1 MKKYTIKDFINKD
14 LVFVGNYIEAKNMAK
29 ALKEEGID
37 TTVID
42 RIVRANDT
50 KFVLFV
56 RKNILVLAF
65 DINLIIITE
74 CDSNAEVI
82 HYDDLVVQDH
92 VSKNEIHVSEF
103 VKGNVAIKFNRD
115 NAIKTL
121 KTLFANGFHF
131 YSTAD
136 NEILEDMASHIDYVT
151 NEERT
156 CIMDVFFLPVAKNII
171 DNSCVV
177 YDKYSKSLKYDLD
190 KEVESK
196 GQELINIDSIDF
208 GPYLPKQK
216 FNIKETVYVKD
227 DRCSYIGLIVSID
240 DINNEYEV
248 AYYINGHH
256 ETSWVEEKYI
266 FKIDGHGNYE

>member
-1 MKKYTIKDFINKD
+1 MKYTIKDFINKD
-14 LVFVGNYIEAKNMAK
+14 LVFVGNYIQSRDVIKM
-29 ALKEEGID
+29 LKTKGIN
-37 TTVID
+37 THVFD

-82 HYDDLVVQDH
+82 HYDDLVVQDD

-121 KTLFANGFHF
+121 KTLFANGFRF
-131 YSTAD
+131 YSTTD
-136 NEILEDMASHIDYVT
+136 DEILEDMSSHIDYVT

-171 DNSCVV
+171 DNSCVI
-177 YDKYSKSLKYDLD
+177 YDKHSKSLKYDLD

-240 DINNEYEV
+240 DMNNEYEV